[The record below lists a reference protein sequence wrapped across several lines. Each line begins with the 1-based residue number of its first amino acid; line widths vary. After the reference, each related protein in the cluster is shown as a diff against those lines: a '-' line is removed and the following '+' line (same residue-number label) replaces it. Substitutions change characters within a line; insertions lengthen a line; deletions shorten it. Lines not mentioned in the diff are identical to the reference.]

1 MIKDFRFFF
10 NLKLKRRESTTETT
24 LVQNVKLWHKRVLE
38 ALQLLA
44 TALYTARMS
53 S

>member
-24 LVQNVKLWHKRVLE
+24 LVQNVSFGTNRC
-38 ALQLLA
+38 
-44 TALYTARMS
+44 
-53 S
+53 